1 MGKTHVHYCACPAK
15 ALAAA
20 GYLIQ
25 RKPLVRAILTNLRLR
40 IKLWRTKQN
49 RRRMTMSQTLITS
62 RDPKGLHAT
71 RLFEVAYN
79 NSKLNGARAQRLN
92 ECGGE
97 LQDGIAK
104 LIAKLS
110 VSGQFADEEVRSSYA
125 YPEGYV
131 ANPTLEENLADLE
144 KELATL
150 RACFPELATA
160 DYNRAF
166 VERICRGE
174 IKLPEGAERW
184 TLIPKWE
191 TLVADLP
198 AGRQAYGEAGEKV
211 LEMIA
216 SKRKFYNYRDG
227 QLGANHLRQH
237 GKSVEGFG
245 KLGDEQKAN
254 GQPCD
259 ILVVPAQFGLR
270 HKGRS
275 VRLVREVFT
284 ESEFGLGAFAIGIMV
299 LTHPERLVQW
309 EQLHV
314 DCAGDEF
321 SSDAEGDFSFSRA
334 PLFVFYDGKV
344 KFYARWYDR
353 ARENCGSASAFVT
366 QQPACR

>member
-1 MGKTHVHYCACPAK
+1 MNAITQTTATAGQVKQINRFGSDAIEKV
-15 ALAAA
+15 LAELGLDNPGAQRVIEHGDDFAEAIRTAA
-20 GYLIQ
+20 
-25 RKPLVRAILTNLRLR
+25 
-40 IKLWRTKQN
+40 
-49 RRRMTMSQTLITS
+49 ITS
-62 RDPKGLHAT
+62 LKD
-71 RLFEVAYN
+71 
-79 NSKLNGARAQRLN
+79 
-92 ECGGE
+92 
-97 LQDGIAK
+97 
-104 LIAKLS
+104 LS
-110 VSGQFADEEVRSSYA
+110 VSDKYKDEEVQSNYAYPKGYKVKGITEQTNILRQLFPGIGFADEKIAEQPLPTNA
-125 YPEGYV
+125 EGWF
-131 ANPTLEENLADLE
+131 A
-144 KELATL
+144 
-150 RACFPELATA
+150 
-160 DYNRAF
+160 
-166 VERICRGE
+166 
-174 IKLPEGAERW
+174 
-184 TLIPKWE
+184 IPKWQ
-191 TLVADLP
+191 TLAP
-198 AGRQAYGEAGEKV
+198 PYGEAAEKV
-211 LEMIA
+211 LAMIA

-227 QLGANHLRQH
+227 QLGADHLRQH

-366 QQPACR
+366 QQP